1 MRCYPLRLRF
11 VVVILTALVA
21 VGMVVGWM
29 SLPSR
34 VQAQFTL
41 VQVGTLIGV
50 FVAVVAV
57 IGLVAW
63 SYVRADDTGLVF
75 RNGVRTYRYDWAS
88 VVQVTYRNG
97 DPWAS
102 VWVCQD
108 TTGGD
113 ATEPGRLMLLG
124 IQRSDR
130 GRAQQAVNELRRLH
144 ATRCREP

>member
-11 VVVILTALVA
+11 VVVILTALIA
-21 VGMVVGWM
+21 VGMVLGWV

-41 VQVGTLIGV
+41 PQLATLIGV
-50 FVAVVAV
+50 IVAVVVV
-57 IGLVAW
+57 IGLVAG

-75 RNGVRTYRYDWAS
+75 RNGLRTYRYDWLS
-88 VVQVTYRNG
+88 VVRVTYRNG

-102 VWVCQD
+102 VWVSES
-108 TTGGD
+108 TTEE
-113 ATEPGRLMLLG
+113 AAEPTRMMLLG

-130 GRAQQAVNELRRLH
+130 SRAQQAVSQLRRLH
-144 ATRCREP
+144 ATRCHEP